1 MLRECE
7 RSSSLEPSVGC
18 SASGIAERSSAQGGV
33 AAIAIIIMRPG
44 KQSLPSYHV
53 AWVERWKTSFLKVW
67 AKDGKREVKNIQP
80 LPGLLVSRGVSAELL
95 AGRSCLLWA

>member
-1 MLRECE
+1 MFCFW
-7 RSSSLEPSVGC
+7 
-18 SASGIAERSSAQGGV
+18 IAERSSAQGGV

-53 AWVERWKTSFLKVW
+53 GWVERWKTSFLKVW